1 MDDDSTRQ
9 SVLFS
14 DFFDKPVIAKF
25 DQEHASSDGG
35 AILLQACDRRL
46 GLTEALIGAIDERRQ
61 AGKIR
66 HAIGDLVRQRLYA
79 IGCGYPDAND
89 ASRLGA
95 DPIQKMLCGRDPVKG
110 EEMASQPT
118 LSRFENSVD
127 RADLYRMGIA
137 LADAVIERH
146 RRRLKR
152 KAKRITIDL
161 DPTDDP
167 THGAQQLTF
176 FNGHYDTWCYLPVA
190 GFLTFNEEPE
200 QYLFAYVLRPGN
212 VGAAVGALGILSRL
226 VPKLRTAFPRARL
239 RVRLDGG
246 FAAPEIFAFLE
257 REGLEYAVAMAKN
270 KVLARR
276 AARLMGTARRLSR
289 ESGETE
295 HLYKDCRYAAGTW
308 EKRRRVVIKAE
319 VVRHPGRKPKN
330 NPRFVVTNLKHSP
343 RHLYEEIYCARANV
357 ENRIK
362 ELHHGLEIDRTS
374 CTRFL
379 ANQLRGMLTAAAYVL
394 FQELR
399 LRAARTAFRSAQV
412 NTLREHLMKL
422 GAWVESSV
430 RRIVLHLPAACVHRR
445 DWQIIARSLGAA
457 PA

>member
-1 MDDDSTRQ
+1 
-9 SVLFS
+9 L
-14 DFFDKPVIAKF
+14 
-25 DQEHASSDGG
+25 AS
-35 AILLQACDRRL
+35 
-46 GLTEALIGAIDERRQ
+46 
-61 AGKIR
+61 
-66 HAIGDLVRQRLYA
+66 
-79 IGCGYPDAND
+79 
-89 ASRLGA
+89 
-95 DPIQKMLCGRDPVKG
+95 DPISKLLCDRDPVKG
-110 EEMASQPT
+110 EDLASQPT

-137 LADAVIERH
+137 LAEAVIERH

-152 KAKRITIDL
+152 KVKRITIDL

-212 VGAAVGALGILSRL
+212 VGASVGALGILSRL
-226 VPKLRTAFPRARL
+226 LPRLRAAFPRARL

-246 FAAPEIFAFLE
+246 FAAPQIFAFLE
-257 REGLEYAVAMAKN
+257 REGLEYAVAMGKN
-270 KVLARR
+270 KVLERR

-295 HLYKDCRYAAGTW
+295 HLYKECRYAAGTW
-308 EKRRRVVIKAE
+308 NQPRRVVIKAE
-319 VVRHPGRKPKN
+319 VVRHPDRKPKN

-343 RHLYEEIYCARANV
+343 RHLYEVIYCARANI

-379 ANQLRGMLTAAAYVL
+379 ANQLRGLLTAAAYAL
-394 FQELR
+394 YQELR

-412 NTLREHLMKL
+412 TTLREHLMKL

-430 RRIVLHLPAACVHRR
+430 RRIVLHLPASCIHRN